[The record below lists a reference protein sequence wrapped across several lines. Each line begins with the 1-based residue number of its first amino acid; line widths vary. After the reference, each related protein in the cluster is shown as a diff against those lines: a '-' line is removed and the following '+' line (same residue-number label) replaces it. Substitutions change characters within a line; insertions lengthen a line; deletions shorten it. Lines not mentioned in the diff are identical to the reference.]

1 MLIFFLSAHIDSL
14 WILGNFGFG
23 ESQRGAAAPEESRR
37 KVEQC
42 RPASKKRAPTGQK
55 QQDGGDTLKS
65 VRQSANSGIAELG
78 SDGLGWRGAFFPQRE
93 ENVGEGDAASGSRT
107 FGFDSLDFTAE
118 QGNLARERRRIVRFV
133 RPILEQFLET
143 LLFVLRVHQAR
154 FEFAGCWVISSA
166 ASSSCSTRPTTF
178 NSESAERYSEEGTR
192 NVADRTLPDGW
203 PTMRSFAT

>member
-1 MLIFFLSAHIDSL
+1 MLIFCLSAPIDSL

-42 RPASKKRAPTGQK
+42 GPESKKRSPTSQK
-55 QQDGGDTLKS
+55 QQDGGDALKS
-65 VRQSANSGIAELG
+65 VRQSADGGIAELG

-107 FGFDSLDFTAE
+107 FGFDSLDFTTQ

-133 RPILEQFLET
+133 QLVLEQLLET
-143 LLFVLRVHQAR
+143 LLFVLGVYQAR
-154 FEFAGCWVISSA
+154 LEFAVLLSNFVGRLLFV
-166 ASSSCSTRPTTF
+166 F
-178 NSESAERYSEEGTR
+178 
-192 NVADRTLPDGW
+192 
-203 PTMRSFAT
+203 